1 MVPVPELWDD
11 VKTPESS
18 RAMHIDA
25 AMLEGLKDWK
35 QLTQFSEPD
44 DWMFASPVQIGRL
57 PISYTGVWSALK
69 KAAAR
74 AGIGH
79 LSSHAFRHSH
89 RSWLDAVGT
98 PIGVQQTLMRHADIR
113 TTMNV
118 YGTAATAAMAVASGK
133 VTRLALNGAQ
143 TERKAS

>member
-1 MVPVPELWDD
+1 MDD
-11 VKTPESS
+11 VTTPESS

-25 AMLEGLKDWK
+25 AMLEALKDWK
-35 QLTQFSEPD
+35 QLTQFSGPD
-44 DWMFASPVQIGRL
+44 DWMFASPVQIGWL
-57 PISYTGVWSALK
+57 PISYAGVWSALK

-79 LSSHAFRHSH
+79 LRSHTFRHTH

-98 PIGVQQTLMRHADIR
+98 PIGVQQKLMRHADIR

-133 VTRLALNGAQ
+133 VTALALNGAQ
-143 TERKAS
+143 AERKIS